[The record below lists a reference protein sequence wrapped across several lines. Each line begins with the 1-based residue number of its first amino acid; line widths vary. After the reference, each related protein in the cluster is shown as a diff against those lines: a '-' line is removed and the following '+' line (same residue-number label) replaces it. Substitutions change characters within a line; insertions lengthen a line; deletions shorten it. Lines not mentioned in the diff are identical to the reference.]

1 MNESQINNLIQ
12 QYAKYLNYQGQTL
25 NRIDS
30 ILEKDNYDK
39 RFLKCKNDFAKNY
52 ARHHFSQSDEDGL
65 TIEINKRIIKGK
77 KKKNTFLELGVGT
90 GCENNTLILLAMG
103 WEGSWFGG
111 EELSFDHT
119 ISDRLKFQKI
129 FISKENIKSIY
140 EKSLLENKIDHHNL
154 ISIDLDGN
162 DYEIAS
168 AILDLKANPD
178 VFIVEYNA
186 IFPPEIRWEMTYNEK
201 HTWQGDSYF
210 GASLASFVDL
220 FKSYDYFLC
229 ACNPST
235 GANAFFVKNQY
246 RDLFKDVPESINDI
260 YMEPNYLVRGTN
272 HWPISPKLVSSII
285 S

>member
-12 QYAKYLNYQGQTL
+12 QYSKYLNWHQQTI

-30 ILEKDNYDK
+30 IFEKDTFDK
-39 RFLKCKNDFAKNY
+39 RISKCKNDFARNF

-65 TIEINKRIIKGK
+65 TIEINKRIINAKEN
-77 KKKNTFLELGVGT
+77 KNTFLELGVGT

-111 EELSFDHT
+111 EGLSFDHT

-129 FISKENIKSIY
+129 FISKENIKNIY
-140 EKSLLENKIDHHNL
+140 EKSLAENNVDQHNL

-162 DYEIAS
+162 DYEIVRS
-168 AILDLKANPD
+168 ILEFKANPNI
-178 VFIVEYNA
+178 FIVEYNA
-186 IFPPEIRWEMTYNEK
+186 IFPPEIRWKMPYNAK
-201 HTWQGDSYF
+201 HTWNRDSYF

-220 FKSYDYFLC
+220 FKSYNYFLC

-235 GANAFFVKNQY
+235 GSNAFFVKNQY
-246 RDLFKDVPESINDI
+246 RDLFEDVPESINDV
-260 YMEPNYLVRGTN
+260 YMEPNYLGRGKN
-272 HWPISPKLVSSII
+272 HWPISPKFISSII